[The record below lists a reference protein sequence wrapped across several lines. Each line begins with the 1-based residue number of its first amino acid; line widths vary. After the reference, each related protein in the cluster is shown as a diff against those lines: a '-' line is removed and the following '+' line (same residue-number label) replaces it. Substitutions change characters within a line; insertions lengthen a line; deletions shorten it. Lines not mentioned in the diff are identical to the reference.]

1 MRLVVDAQVL
11 LGIADGEIEV
21 DPAHELVGP
30 AAVRSQV
37 LAILLDQVRTGSL
50 DQRAA
55 VKRLDAL
62 AGIKIRLL
70 NDRVS
75 RRVAFDLAV
84 AHGWDLAE
92 AEYVAVCRLQ
102 ADALV
107 TVDEAFAGRAGREV
121 ELAPVAALARG

>member
-21 DPAHELVGP
+21 HPGHELVGP

-37 LAILLDQVRTGSL
+37 VAMLLDQVRAGSL
-50 DQRAA
+50 DQRTA
-55 VKRLDAL
+55 VKRLDGL

-84 AHGWDLAE
+84 EHGWDLAD

-107 TVDEAFAGRAGREV
+107 TVDKGLAERAAREV
-121 ELAPVAALARG
+121 EVAPVETLARA